1 MNYEGS
7 LPKEFGEEL
16 SRAPVAYLPWGALEW
31 HGRHLPLGL
40 DALKAH
46 RLCELVADR
55 AGGIVV
61 PPVWCGF
68 STLAENGLPYTLEFG
83 RDTVMLLLKE
93 YLEQLAMVGFNL
105 VVVLTGHYGPKHVAA
120 LVEAANTFTVSGRH
134 SETVV
139 WVLPEYELARE
150 LGYHGDHAAKWETSI
165 LMHLRPEL
173 VEIERLDDRTA
184 TEGIYGEDPRRSASC
199 ELGAQVV
206 ERIVEHLSCR
216 VAEFLGS

>member
-1 MNYEGS
+1 M
-7 LPKEFGEEL
+7 
-16 SRAPVAYLPWGALEW
+16 
-31 HGRHLPLGL
+31 
-40 DALKAH
+40 
-46 RLCELVADR
+46 VADQ

-68 STLAENGLPYTLEFG
+68 STLADNGLPYTLEFG

-93 YLEQLAMVGFNL
+93 YLEQLAMVGFKL

-120 LVEAANTFTVSGRH
+120 LVEAANTFTVSGRLAQ
-134 SETVV
+134 TVV

-173 VEIERLDDRTA
+173 VDMERLDDRTA
-184 TEGIYGEDPRRSASC
+184 TEGIYGEDPRRSANS

-206 ERIVEHLSCR
+206 ESIVEHLSGR
-216 VAEFLGS
+216 VAKFLRS